1 MFLKIF
7 YIIFALLYQTV
18 GYTKTSD
25 KNDFNYKYLS
35 SYFSALISFDN
46 QKNNKALE
54 FFESS
59 KYLKKKHNNYLKE
72 YVYSLVLD
80 GQIKKAVNQ
89 IKSLRNMKNSNFF
102 EGKLLI
108 VLDLINKKKYVQASK
123 IIKSFNLSNENTY
136 EFIIIK
142 TLESFNNLFKNKKLQ
157 YSTSDFGKLSLIVN
171 AFQNCYLNSNKTD
184 SHFLNLINSAEGDY
198 SRYLFFYLS
207 NVIEN
212 KDYKTAKQISKTI
225 EPFSSTLLISQSKKW
240 IDNENYK
247 KFNKHFSCQNENDL
261 LSEFFFLISNLYSS
275 QNIIETSNFY
285 LSVSNYLNPK
295 FYFNLSLLAENYY
308 DNDNF
313 DISREILEK
322 FSSEDE
328 IYFWYK
334 IKKIAQIISEEE
346 NDDKSLKY
354 IEDNISD
361 LKQKSPKILF
371 DLANI
376 YKNFENYKIAIDYY
390 TQVLNQIDKNSNMY
404 ADVLYRRGGTYER
417 LKNYSKA
424 DKDLLMSLNIRPDH
438 AYTLNYLS
446 YSWLERNIKIEQAMK
461 MLMRAY
467 ELREN
472 DPYITD
478 SVGWGYY
485 LIGDFINAEKY
496 LRKAVELMPD
506 DPIVNDHYGD
516 VLWQLDRKLQAKYF
530 WEHVLKLED
539 TEEEMKKDVE
549 NKLIDGPRKI

>member
-1 MFLKIF
+1 MLLKF
-7 YIIFALLYQTV
+7 FFIIFALIYQTI
-18 GYTKTSD
+18 GYTKTND
-25 KNDFNYKYLS
+25 KNDFNYKFLS
-35 SYFSALISFDN
+35 SYFSALVSFNN

-59 KYLKKKHNNYLKE
+59 KYLKKKHDNYLKE

-89 IKSLRNMKNSNFF
+89 IKTLRNLKNSNFF
-102 EGKLLI
+102 EGKLLL
-108 VLDLINKKKYVQASK
+108 VLDLMNKKKYIQASNT
-123 IIKSFNLSNENTY
+123 IKSFNVSNEDTY

-157 YSTSDFGKLSLIVN
+157 YSPTDFGKLSLIVN

-225 EPFSSTLLISQSKKW
+225 KPFSSTLLISQSKKW
-240 IDNENYK
+240 IDNENYE

-346 NDDKSLKY
+346 NDHKSLKY

-417 LKNYSKA
+417 LKNYLKA

-446 YSWLERNIKIEQAMK
+446 YSWLERNIKIEQAMQ

-467 ELREN
+467 ELRED

-539 TEEEMKKDVE
+539 TEEEMKKDIE

>member
-89 IKSLRNMKNSNFF
+89 IKSSRNMKNSNFF

-123 IIKSFNLSNENTY
+123 IIKTFNLSNENTY

-354 IEDNISD
+354 IEDNISY

-376 YKNFENYKIAIDYY
+376 YKNFENYKIAID
-390 TQVLNQIDKNSNMY
+390 
-404 ADVLYRRGGTYER
+404 
-417 LKNYSKA
+417 
-424 DKDLLMSLNIRPDH
+424 
-438 AYTLNYLS
+438 
-446 YSWLERNIKIEQAMK
+446 
-461 MLMRAY
+461 
-467 ELREN
+467 
-472 DPYITD
+472 
-478 SVGWGYY
+478 
-485 LIGDFINAEKY
+485 
-496 LRKAVELMPD
+496 
-506 DPIVNDHYGD
+506 
-516 VLWQLDRKLQAKYF
+516 
-530 WEHVLKLED
+530 
-539 TEEEMKKDVE
+539 
-549 NKLIDGPRKI
+549 

>member
-1 MFLKIF
+1 MFLKF
-7 YIIFALLYQTV
+7 FFIIFALIYQTT

-25 KNDFNYKYLS
+25 KNDFNHKFLS

-89 IKSLRNMKNSNFF
+89 IKSSRNTKNSNFF

-108 VLDLINKKKYVQASK
+108 VLDLMNKKKYVQASK
-123 IIKSFNLSNENTY
+123 IIKTFNLSNENTY

-530 WEHVLKLED
+530 WEHVLELED
-539 TEEEMKKDVE
+539 TEEEMKKDIE

>member
-89 IKSLRNMKNSNFF
+89 IKSSRNTKNSNFF

-108 VLDLINKKKYVQASK
+108 VLDLMNKKKYVQASK
-123 IIKSFNLSNENTY
+123 IIKTFNLSNENTY

-334 IKKIAQIISEEE
+334 IKKIAQIISQEE

-354 IEDNISD
+354 IEDNISY

-530 WEHVLKLED
+530 WEHVLELED
-539 TEEEMKKDVE
+539 TEEEMKKDIE

>member
-7 YIIFALLYQTV
+7 YIIFALLYQTT
-18 GYTKTSD
+18 GYTKTND
-25 KNDFNYKYLS
+25 KNDFNYKFLS

-59 KYLKKKHNNYLKE
+59 KYLKKKHDNYLKE

-89 IKSLRNMKNSNFF
+89 IKSSHKSKNSNFF
-102 EGKLLI
+102 EGKLLL
-108 VLDLINKKKYVQASK
+108 VLDLMNKKKYIQASN
-123 IIKSFNLSNENTY
+123 IIKSFNVSNENTY

-275 QNIIETSNFY
+275 QYIIETSNFY

-376 YKNFENYKIAIDYY
+376 YKNFENYKVAIDYY

-496 LRKAVELMPD
+496 LRRAVELMPD

-530 WEHVLKLED
+530 WEHVLELED
-539 TEEEMKKDVE
+539 TEDEMKKDIE

>member
-89 IKSLRNMKNSNFF
+89 IKSSRNMKNSNFF

-142 TLESFNNLFKNKKLQ
+142 TLESFNNIFKNKKLQ

-354 IEDNISD
+354 IEDNISY

-530 WEHVLKLED
+530 WEHVLELED
-539 TEEEMKKDVE
+539 TEEEMKKDIE

>member
-59 KYLKKKHNNYLKE
+59 KYLKKKHDNYLKE

-89 IKSLRNMKNSNFF
+89 IKTSRNSKNSNFF
-102 EGKLLI
+102 EGKLLL
-108 VLDLINKKKYVQASK
+108 VLDLMNKKKYIQASN
-123 IIKSFNLSNENTY
+123 IIESFNLSNENTY

-530 WEHVLKLED
+530 WEHVLELED
-539 TEEEMKKDVE
+539 TEEEMKKDIE

>member
-1 MFLKIF
+1 MLLKF
-7 YIIFALLYQTV
+7 FFIIFTLLYQTV

-46 QKNNKALE
+46 QKNNKALK

-59 KYLKKKHNNYLKE
+59 KYLKKKHDNYLKE

-89 IKSLRNMKNSNFF
+89 IKSSRNLKNSNFF
-102 EGKLLI
+102 EGKLLL
-108 VLDLINKKKYVQASK
+108 VLDLMNKKKYIQASNT
-123 IIKSFNLSNENTY
+123 IKSFNVSNDNTY
-136 EFIIIK
+136 ELIIIK

-157 YSTSDFGKLSLIVN
+157 SSTSDFGKLSLIVN

-240 IDNENYK
+240 IDNKNYK

-275 QNIIETSNFY
+275 QYIFETSNFY
-285 LSVSNYLNPK
+285 LSLSNYLNPK

-467 ELREN
+467 ELRDN

-516 VLWQLDRKLQAKYF
+516 VLWRLDRKLQAKYF
-530 WEHVLKLED
+530 WEHVLELED
-539 TEEEMKKDVE
+539 TEEEMKKDIE

>member
-1 MFLKIF
+1 MLLKFFL
-7 YIIFALLYQTV
+7 IIFALIYQTT
-18 GYTKTSD
+18 GYTKTND
-25 KNDFNYKYLS
+25 KNDFNYKFLS

-72 YVYSLVLD
+72 YVHSLVLD

-89 IKSLRNMKNSNFF
+89 IKSSRKSKNSNFF
-102 EGKLLI
+102 EGKLLL
-108 VLDLINKKKYVQASK
+108 VLDLMNKKKYIQASN
-123 IIKSFNLSNENTY
+123 IIKSFNVSNENTY

-142 TLESFNNLFKNKKLQ
+142 TLESFNSLFKNKKLRS
-157 YSTSDFGKLSLIVN
+157 STSDFGKLSLIVN

-467 ELREN
+467 ELQEN

-496 LRKAVELMPD
+496 LRRAVELMPD

-530 WEHVLKLED
+530 WEHVLELED
-539 TEEEMKKDVE
+539 TEEEMKKDIE

>member
-89 IKSLRNMKNSNFF
+89 IKSSRNTKNSNFF

-108 VLDLINKKKYVQASK
+108 VLDLMNKKKYVQASK
-123 IIKSFNLSNENTY
+123 IIKTFNLSNENTY

-247 KFNKHFSCQNENDL
+247 KFNKHFSCQNENDI

-354 IEDNISD
+354 IEDNISN

-424 DKDLLMSLNIRPDH
+424 DKDLLMSLKIRPDH

-530 WEHVLKLED
+530 WEHVLELED
-539 TEEEMKKDVE
+539 AEEEMKKDIE
-549 NKLIDGPRKI
+549 NKLIDGPHKI

>member
-89 IKSLRNMKNSNFF
+89 IKSSRNTKNSNFF

-108 VLDLINKKKYVQASK
+108 VLDLMNKKKYVQASK
-123 IIKSFNLSNENTY
+123 IIKTFNLSNENTY

-157 YSTSDFGKLSLIVN
+157 HSTSDFGKLSLIVN

-184 SHFLNLINSAEGDY
+184 SHFLNLINSADGDY

-354 IEDNISD
+354 IEDNISY

-530 WEHVLKLED
+530 WEHVLELED
-539 TEEEMKKDVE
+539 TEEEMKKDIE

>member
-89 IKSLRNMKNSNFF
+89 IKSSRNTKNSNFF

-108 VLDLINKKKYVQASK
+108 VLDLMNKKKYVQASK
-123 IIKSFNLSNENTY
+123 IIKTFNLSNENTY
-136 EFIIIK
+136 EFIIFK

-354 IEDNISD
+354 IEDNISY

-530 WEHVLKLED
+530 WEHVLELED
-539 TEEEMKKDVE
+539 TEEEMKKDIE

>member
-59 KYLKKKHNNYLKE
+59 KYLKKRHDNYLKE

-89 IKSLRNMKNSNFF
+89 IKSSRNSKNSNFF

-108 VLDLINKKKYVQASK
+108 VLDLMNKKKYIQASK
-123 IIKSFNLSNENTY
+123 IIKNFNVSNENTY

-212 KDYKTAKQISKTI
+212 KNYKTAQQISKTI

-313 DISREILEK
+313 EISRKILEK

-334 IKKIAQIISEEE
+334 IKKIAQIISEQE

-404 ADVLYRRGGTYER
+404 ADILYRRGGTYER

-424 DKDLLMSLNIRPDH
+424 DKDLLMSLKIRPDH

-530 WEHVLKLED
+530 WEQVLELED
-539 TEEEMKKDVE
+539 TEEEMRKDIE
-549 NKLIDGPRKI
+549 SKLIDGPRKI

>member
-89 IKSLRNMKNSNFF
+89 IKSSRNMKNSNFF

-108 VLDLINKKKYVQASK
+108 VLDLMNKKKYVQASK
-123 IIKSFNLSNENTY
+123 IIKTFNLSNENTY
-136 EFIIIK
+136 EFIIFK

-472 DPYITD
+472 DPFITD

-530 WEHVLKLED
+530 WEHVLELED
-539 TEEEMKKDVE
+539 TEEEMKKDIE

>member
-59 KYLKKKHNNYLKE
+59 KYLKKKHDNYLKE

-89 IKSLRNMKNSNFF
+89 IKSSRNSKNSNFF

-108 VLDLINKKKYVQASK
+108 VLDLMNKKKYIQASK
-123 IIKSFNLSNENTY
+123 IIKSFNVSNENTY

-212 KDYKTAKQISKTI
+212 KDYKTAQQISKTI

-247 KFNKHFSCQNENDL
+247 KFSKHFSCQNENDL

-313 DISREILEK
+313 EISRKILEK

-334 IKKIAQIISEEE
+334 IKKIAQIISEQE
-346 NDDKSLKY
+346 NDDKSLNY

-404 ADVLYRRGGTYER
+404 ADILYRRGGTYER

-424 DKDLLMSLNIRPDH
+424 DKDLLMSLKIRPDH

-530 WEHVLKLED
+530 WEQVLELED
-539 TEEEMKKDVE
+539 TEEEMRKDIE
-549 NKLIDGPRKI
+549 SKLIDGPRKI

>member
-89 IKSLRNMKNSNFF
+89 IKSSRNTKNSNFF

-108 VLDLINKKKYVQASK
+108 VLDLMNKKKYVQASK
-123 IIKSFNLSNENTY
+123 IIKTFNLSNENTY
-136 EFIIIK
+136 EFIIFK

-424 DKDLLMSLNIRPDH
+424 DKDLLMSLKIRPDH

-530 WEHVLKLED
+530 WEHVLELED
-539 TEEEMKKDVE
+539 TEEEMKKDIE

>member
-59 KYLKKKHNNYLKE
+59 KYLKKRHDNYLKE

-89 IKSLRNMKNSNFF
+89 IKSLRDSKNSNFF
-102 EGKLLI
+102 EGKLLL
-108 VLDLINKKKYVQASK
+108 VLDLMNKKKYIQASK
-123 IIKSFNLSNENTY
+123 IIKSFNVSNENTY

-142 TLESFNNLFKNKKLQ
+142 TLESFNSLFKNKKLR
-157 YSTSDFGKLSLIVN
+157 YSTSDFGKLSLIVS

-212 KDYKTAKQISKTI
+212 KDYKTARQISKTI

-313 DISREILEK
+313 EISRKILEK

-334 IKKIAQIISEEE
+334 IKKIAQIISEQE

-404 ADVLYRRGGTYER
+404 ADILYRRGGTYER

-424 DKDLLMSLNIRPDH
+424 DKDLLMSLSIRPDH

-446 YSWLERNIKIEQAMK
+446 YSWLERNIKIDQAMK
-461 MLMRAY
+461 MLIRAY

-530 WEHVLKLED
+530 WEQVLELED
-539 TEEEMKKDVE
+539 TEEEMRKDIE
-549 NKLIDGPRKI
+549 SKLIDGPRKI

>member
-59 KYLKKKHNNYLKE
+59 KYLKKRHDNYLKE

-89 IKSLRNMKNSNFF
+89 IKSLRNSKNSNFF

-108 VLDLINKKKYVQASK
+108 VLDLMNKKKYIQASK
-123 IIKSFNLSNENTY
+123 IIKNFNVSNENTY

-157 YSTSDFGKLSLIVN
+157 YSTSDFGKLSLIVS

-212 KDYKTAKQISKTI
+212 KNYKTAQQISKTI

-313 DISREILEK
+313 EISRKILEK

-334 IKKIAQIISEEE
+334 IKKIAQIISEQE
-346 NDDKSLKY
+346 NDDKSLNY

-404 ADVLYRRGGTYER
+404 ADILYRRGGTYER

-424 DKDLLMSLNIRPDH
+424 DKDLLMSLKIRPDH

-530 WEHVLKLED
+530 WEQVLELED
-539 TEEEMKKDVE
+539 TEEEMRKDIE
-549 NKLIDGPRKI
+549 SKLIDGPRKI

>member
-7 YIIFALLYQTV
+7 YIIFALLYQTA

-89 IKSLRNMKNSNFF
+89 IKSSRNMKNSNFF

-530 WEHVLKLED
+530 WEHVLELED
-539 TEEEMKKDVE
+539 TEEEMKKDIE

>member
-89 IKSLRNMKNSNFF
+89 IKSSRNTKNSNFF

-108 VLDLINKKKYVQASK
+108 VLDLMNKKKYVQASK
-123 IIKSFNLSNENTY
+123 IIKTFNLSNENTY

-354 IEDNISD
+354 IEDNISY

-530 WEHVLKLED
+530 WEHVLELED
-539 TEEEMKKDVE
+539 TEEEMKKDIE

>member
-7 YIIFALLYQTV
+7 YIIFALLYQTA

-89 IKSLRNMKNSNFF
+89 IKSSRNTKNSNFF

-108 VLDLINKKKYVQASK
+108 VLDLMNKKKYVQASK
-123 IIKSFNLSNENTY
+123 IIKTFNLSNENTY

-212 KDYKTAKQISKTI
+212 KDYKIAKQISKTI

-530 WEHVLKLED
+530 WEHVLELED
-539 TEEEMKKDVE
+539 TEEEMKKDIE

>member
-1 MFLKIF
+1 MLLKIF

-89 IKSLRNMKNSNFF
+89 IKSSRNTKNSNFF

-108 VLDLINKKKYVQASK
+108 VLDLMNKKKYVQASK
-123 IIKSFNLSNENTY
+123 IIKTFNLSNENTY

-157 YSTSDFGKLSLIVN
+157 HSTSDFGKLSLIVN

-275 QNIIETSNFY
+275 QNIIETSNYY

-354 IEDNISD
+354 IEDNISN

-390 TQVLNQIDKNSNMY
+390 TEVLNQIDKNSNMY

-530 WEHVLKLED
+530 WEHVLELED
-539 TEEEMKKDVE
+539 TEEEMKKDIE

>member
-89 IKSLRNMKNSNFF
+89 IKSSRNTKNSNFF

-108 VLDLINKKKYVQASK
+108 VLDLMNKKKYVQASK
-123 IIKSFNLSNENTY
+123 IIKTFNLSNENTY

-354 IEDNISD
+354 IEDNISN

-530 WEHVLKLED
+530 WEHVLELED
-539 TEEEMKKDVE
+539 TEEEMKKDIE

>member
-7 YIIFALLYQTV
+7 YIIFFLLYQTV

-89 IKSLRNMKNSNFF
+89 IKSSRNMKNSNFF

-354 IEDNISD
+354 IEDNISY

-472 DPYITD
+472 DPFITD

-530 WEHVLKLED
+530 WEHVLELED
-539 TEEEMKKDVE
+539 TEEEMKKDIE

>member
-89 IKSLRNMKNSNFF
+89 IKSSRNMKNSNFF
-102 EGKLLI
+102 EGKLLV
-108 VLDLINKKKYVQASK
+108 VLDLMNKKKYVQASK
-123 IIKSFNLSNENTY
+123 IIKTFNLSNENTY

-346 NDDKSLKY
+346 NDHKSLKY

-530 WEHVLKLED
+530 WEHVLELED
-539 TEEEMKKDVE
+539 TEEEMKKDIE

>member
-89 IKSLRNMKNSNFF
+89 IKSSRNTKNSNFF

-108 VLDLINKKKYVQASK
+108 VLDLMNKKKYVQASK
-123 IIKSFNLSNENTY
+123 IIKTFNLSNENTY

-424 DKDLLMSLNIRPDH
+424 DKDLLMSLKIRPDH

-530 WEHVLKLED
+530 WEHVLELED
-539 TEEEMKKDVE
+539 TEEEMKKDIE

>member
-89 IKSLRNMKNSNFF
+89 IKSSRNTKNSNFF

-108 VLDLINKKKYVQASK
+108 VLDLMNKKKYVQASK
-123 IIKSFNLSNENTY
+123 IIKTLNLSNENTY
-136 EFIIIK
+136 EFIIFK

-275 QNIIETSNFY
+275 QNIIKTSNFY
-285 LSVSNYLNPK
+285 LSLSNYLNPK

-390 TQVLNQIDKNSNMY
+390 TQVLNRIDKNSNMY

-530 WEHVLKLED
+530 WEHVLELED
-539 TEEEMKKDVE
+539 TEEEMKKDIE

>member
-35 SYFSALISFDN
+35 SYFSALISFNN

-89 IKSLRNMKNSNFF
+89 IKSSLNMKNSNFF

-157 YSTSDFGKLSLIVN
+157 YPTSDFGKLSLIVN

-354 IEDNISD
+354 IEDNISN

-472 DPYITD
+472 DPFITD

-530 WEHVLKLED
+530 WEHVLELED
-539 TEEEMKKDVE
+539 TEEEMKKDIE

>member
-89 IKSLRNMKNSNFF
+89 IKSSRNMKNSNFF
-102 EGKLLI
+102 EGKLLL
-108 VLDLINKKKYVQASK
+108 VLDLMNKKKYVQASN
-123 IIKSFNLSNENTY
+123 IIKSFNVPNEDTY

-530 WEHVLKLED
+530 WEHVLELED
-539 TEEEMKKDVE
+539 TEEEMKKDIE

>member
-1 MFLKIF
+1 MFLKF
-7 YIIFALLYQTV
+7 FFIIFALIYQTTA
-18 GYTKTSD
+18 YTKTND
-25 KNDFNYKYLS
+25 KNDFNYKFLS

-72 YVYSLVLD
+72 YVHSLVLD

-89 IKSLRNMKNSNFF
+89 IKSSHKSKNSNFF
-102 EGKLLI
+102 EGKLLL
-108 VLDLINKKKYVQASK
+108 VLDLMNKKKYIQASN
-123 IIKSFNLSNENTY
+123 IIKSFNVSNENTY
-136 EFIIIK
+136 EFIIFK
-142 TLESFNNLFKNKKLQ
+142 TLESFNNLFKNKKLRS
-157 YSTSDFGKLSLIVN
+157 STSDFGKLSLIVN

-496 LRKAVELMPD
+496 LRRAVELMPD

-530 WEHVLKLED
+530 WEHVLELED
-539 TEEEMKKDVE
+539 TEDEMKKDIE

>member
-7 YIIFALLYQTV
+7 YIIFFLLYQTV

-89 IKSLRNMKNSNFF
+89 IKSSRNTKNSNFF

-123 IIKSFNLSNENTY
+123 IIKTFNLSNENTY

-157 YSTSDFGKLSLIVN
+157 YSTDDFGKLSLIVN

-461 MLMRAY
+461 MLIRAY

-530 WEHVLKLED
+530 WEHVLELED
-539 TEEEMKKDVE
+539 TEEEMKKDIE

>member
-89 IKSLRNMKNSNFF
+89 IKSSRNTKNSNFF

-108 VLDLINKKKYVQASK
+108 VLDLMNKKKYVQASK
-123 IIKSFNLSNENTY
+123 IIKTFNLSNENTY

-157 YSTSDFGKLSLIVN
+157 HSTSDFGKLSLIVN

-247 KFNKHFSCQNENDL
+247 KFNKHFSCQNENDI

-354 IEDNISD
+354 IEDNISY

-472 DPYITD
+472 DPFITD

-530 WEHVLKLED
+530 WEHVLELED
-539 TEEEMKKDVE
+539 TEEEMKKDIE

>member
-59 KYLKKKHNNYLKE
+59 KYLKKRHDNYLKE

-89 IKSLRNMKNSNFF
+89 IKSSRNSKNSNFF

-108 VLDLINKKKYVQASK
+108 VLDLMNKKKYIQASK
-123 IIKSFNLSNENTY
+123 IIKNFNVSNENTY

-212 KDYKTAKQISKTI
+212 KNYKTAQQISKTI

-295 FYFNLSLLAENYY
+295 FYFNLSLLAENHY

-313 DISREILEK
+313 EISRKILEK

-334 IKKIAQIISEEE
+334 IKKIAQIISEQE
-346 NDDKSLKY
+346 NDDKSLNY

-404 ADVLYRRGGTYER
+404 ADILYRRGGTYER

-424 DKDLLMSLNIRPDH
+424 DKDLLMSLKIRPDH

-530 WEHVLKLED
+530 WEQVLELED
-539 TEEEMKKDVE
+539 TEEEMRKDIE
-549 NKLIDGPRKI
+549 SKLIDGPRKI

>member
-7 YIIFALLYQTV
+7 LFFLTLLYQTT
-18 GYTKTSD
+18 GYTKTND
-25 KNDFNYKYLS
+25 EKNFNYKHLS

-59 KYLKKKHNNYLKE
+59 KYLKKKHENFLKE
-72 YVYSLVLD
+72 FVYALVLD

-89 IKSLRNMKNSNFF
+89 IKTSKKLKNSKFF
-102 EGKLLI
+102 EANLLL
-108 VLDLINKKKYVQASK
+108 VLDLMNKKKYIQASK
-123 IIKSFNLSNENTY
+123 IIKNFNISNENTY
-136 EFIIIK
+136 EFIIFK
-142 TLESFNNLFKNKKLQ
+142 TLENFNDLFKNKKIQ
-157 YSTSDFGKLSLIVN
+157 NSKNDFGKLGLIVN

-184 SHFLNLINSAEGDY
+184 SYFLNLINSAEGDY

-225 EPFSSTLLISQSKKW
+225 NSFSSTLLISQTKKW
-240 IDNENYK
+240 IDDKNYK
-247 KFNKHFSCQNENDL
+247 KFNKHFSCQNENDVL
-261 LSEFFFLISNLYSS
+261 AEFFFLISNLYSS
-275 QNIIETSNFY
+275 QNIFEISNFY
-285 LSVSNYLNPK
+285 LSISNYLNPK

-308 DNDNF
+308 DNNNF
-313 DISREILEK
+313 DISRQIFEK
-322 FSSEDE
+322 FNSEDE
-328 IYFWYK
+328 IYYWYK
-334 IKKIAQIISEEE
+334 TKKIAQIISEEKNE
-346 NDDKSLKY
+346 KKSLEY
-354 IEDNISD
+354 IEKNF
-361 LKQKSPKILF
+361 LKIKTISPKIIF

-376 YKNFENYKIAIDYY
+376 YKNFENYQKAIEYY
-390 TQVLNQIDKNSNMY
+390 TQVLNKIDKNSNMY
-404 ADVLYRRGGTYER
+404 ADVLYRRGGSYER

-424 DKDLLMSLNIRPDH
+424 DTDLLMSLKIRPDH

-446 YSWLERNIKIEQAMK
+446 YSWLERNLKIDQAMK

-467 ELREN
+467 ELKEN

-485 LIGDFINAEKY
+485 LIGDFVNAEKY
-496 LRKAVELMPD
+496 LRKAVELMPY

-530 WEHVLKLED
+530 WKQVLELED
-539 TEEEMKKDVE
+539 TEDEMKKDIE
-549 NKLIDGPRKI
+549 KKLIDGPRKI

>member
-89 IKSLRNMKNSNFF
+89 IKSSRNTKNSNFF
-102 EGKLLI
+102 EGNLLL
-108 VLDLINKKKYVQASK
+108 VLDLMNKKKYVQASK
-123 IIKSFNLSNENTY
+123 VIKTFNLSNENTY

-247 KFNKHFSCQNENDL
+247 KFNKHFSCQNENDI

-354 IEDNISD
+354 IEDNISY

-424 DKDLLMSLNIRPDH
+424 DKDLLMSLKIRPDH

-530 WEHVLKLED
+530 WEHVLELED
-539 TEEEMKKDVE
+539 TEEEMKKDIE

>member
-35 SYFSALISFDN
+35 RYFSALISFDN

-89 IKSLRNMKNSNFF
+89 IKSSRNTKNSNFF

-108 VLDLINKKKYVQASK
+108 VLDLMNKKKYVQASK
-123 IIKSFNLSNENTY
+123 IIKTFNLSNENTY
-136 EFIIIK
+136 EFIIFK

-247 KFNKHFSCQNENDL
+247 KFNKHFSCQNENDI

-354 IEDNISD
+354 IEDNISY

-424 DKDLLMSLNIRPDH
+424 DKDLLMSLKIRPDH

-530 WEHVLKLED
+530 WEHVLELED
-539 TEEEMKKDVE
+539 TEEEMKKDIE